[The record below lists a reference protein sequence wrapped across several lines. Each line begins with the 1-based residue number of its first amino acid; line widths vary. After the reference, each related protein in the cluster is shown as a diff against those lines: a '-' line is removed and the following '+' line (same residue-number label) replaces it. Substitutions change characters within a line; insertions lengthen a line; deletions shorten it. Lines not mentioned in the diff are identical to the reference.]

1 MEPANAEKAEQ
12 AILKELND
20 LVNGPIT
27 EEELENSRRGILSG
41 LNSVGDSLAGLE
53 NWYYN
58 EILRGGNVNT
68 PEQAARQLNEVTAED
83 VRAILSG
90 FRYSV
95 SYLVTKKEEPS
106 HAE

>member
-1 MEPANAEKAEQ
+1 MF
-12 AILKELND
+12 
-20 LVNGPIT
+20 
-27 EEELENSRRGILSG
+27 
-41 LNSVGDSLAGLE
+41 
-53 NWYYN
+53 N